1 MKQKDSTTWQ
11 LDSIDELRP
20 RCKNSDKG
28 KTKYRFHCPLCGDEQ
43 KHLKRTCTAS
53 PTS

>member
-20 RCKNSDKG
+20 
-28 KTKYRFHCPLCGDEQ
+28 
-43 KHLKRTCTAS
+43 
-53 PTS
+53 PTSCAPAARPATRVRRNTVSTVPSAATNRNT